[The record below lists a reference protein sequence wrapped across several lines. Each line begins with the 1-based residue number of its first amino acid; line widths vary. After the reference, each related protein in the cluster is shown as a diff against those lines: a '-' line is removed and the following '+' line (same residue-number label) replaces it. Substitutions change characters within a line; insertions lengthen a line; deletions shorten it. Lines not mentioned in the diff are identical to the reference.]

1 MEATVATTTPTPT
14 GADVR
19 DRLALVLDV
28 ESLDSATA
36 LARRLAP
43 WFGVVKVGLE
53 LYTAVGPDA
62 VRAMQDMGFRVFLDL
77 KLHDIPNTV
86 AGAARSA
93 ARLGATWLTV
103 HAAGGAAMLRVGR
116 RGRGGRPGPPGILG
130 VTVLT
135 SEPDAGAFPVRLQAV
150 VDAGCAGIVCSAHE
164 LAGAKRAAPGLV
176 AAVPGLRLA
185 GQSADDQA
193 RSATPGSAA
202 AAGADLLV
210 IGRAVT
216 AAADVEAAAAAVT
229 EDVRRALGATPT
241 AHGGDEP

>member
-1 MEATVATTTPTPT
+1 MATTVPTPT
-14 GADVR
+14 NADVR

-28 ESLDSATA
+28 EALDEATA

-43 WFGVVKVGLE
+43 WFGVAKVGLE
-53 LYTAVGPDA
+53 LFTAVGPDA
-62 VRAMQDMGFRVFLDL
+62 VKAMQDLGFRVFLDL

-103 HAAGGAAMLRVGR
+103 HAAGGAGMLRAAVEAAGE
-116 RGRGGRPGPPGILG
+116 GAATGAATGILG

-135 SEPDAGAFPVRLQAV
+135 SEPDAGAFPVRLQAA

-164 LAGAKRAAPGLV
+164 LAAAKRAAPGLV

-185 GQSADDQA
+185 GQATNDQA
-193 RSATPGSAA
+193 RPATPGTAA

-216 AAADVEAAAAAVT
+216 AAGDVAAAAEAVT
-229 EDVRRALGATPT
+229 EDVRRALCATPA

>member
-1 MEATVATTTPTPT
+1 MTTGPMTAS
-14 GADVR
+14 ADVR
-19 DRLALVLDV
+19 ARLALVLDV
-28 ESLDSATA
+28 QTLDEATA
-36 LARRLAP
+36 LGRRLAP
-43 WFGVVKVGLE
+43 WFGVAKVGLE
-53 LYTAVGPDA
+53 LFTAVGPDA
-62 VRAMQDMGFRVFLDL
+62 VRAMQDLGFRVFLDL

-103 HAAGGAAMLRVGR
+103 HAAGGEAMLRAAVDAAADAGAT
-116 RGRGGRPGPPGILG
+116 GAGTGILG

-135 SEPDAGAFPVRLQAV
+135 SEPDAGAFPVRLQAA

-164 LAGAKRAAPGLV
+164 LAVAKRTAPGLV

-185 GQSADDQA
+185 GQSANDQA
-193 RSATPGSAA
+193 RPATPGSAA

-216 AAADVEAAAAAVT
+216 AAADAEGAAEAVT
-229 EDVRRALGATPT
+229 ADVRRALGATST

>member
-1 MEATVATTTPTPT
+1 VTTTTPDV
-14 GADVR
+14 DVR

-28 ESLDSATA
+28 QTLEEATR
-36 LARRLAP
+36 LGRQLAP
-43 WFGVVKVGLE
+43 WFGVAKVGLE
-53 LYTAVGPDA
+53 LFTAVGPDA

-103 HAAGGAAMLRVGR
+103 HAAGGAGMLRAAVEAAADS
-116 RGRGGRPGPPGILG
+116 GPTGILG

-135 SEPDAGAFPVRLQAV
+135 SEPAADAFPVRLQAA
-150 VDAGCAGIVCSAHE
+150 VDAGCAGIVCSAQE
-164 LAGAKRAAPGLV
+164 LVAAKRAAPGLV

-185 GQSADDQA
+185 GQAVDDQA
-193 RSATPGSAA
+193 RPATPGAAA

-216 AAADVEAAAAAVT
+216 AAPDAAAAADAVT
-229 EDVRRALGATPT
+229 ADVRRALGAPPT
-241 AHGGDEP
+241 APGGGKP